1 MLYKKLFLLHF
12 YCFTWEEKKIKKIGF
27 FQKIANFGINLYHFL
42 TLTMKFK
49 FLNTNNKL
57 NFYTIE
63 DSSLGDVPLYGDG
76 VPAGFPSPADDYLD
90 MDLNLHDY
98 LVQHP
103 AATFCVKAIGDSMI
117 DAGIQS
123 SDVMVVDRALTPKN
137 NDIVLAVVNGEFTVK
152 RIKKNDDELYLM
164 PANDNYRPM
173 KITEDMDF
181 QVWGVVTFII
191 HKANAST
198 GRL

>member
-1 MLYKKLFLLHF
+1 
-12 YCFTWEEKKIKKIGF
+12 
-27 FQKIANFGINLYHFL
+27 
-42 TLTMKFK
+42 MKFK

-63 DSSLGDVPLYGDG
+63 DFSLGDIPLYGDA

-98 LVQHP
+98 LVQHTS
-103 AATFCVKAIGDSMI
+103 ATFCVKAIGDSMV
-117 DAGIQS
+117 DAGIKS
-123 SDVMVVDRALTPKN
+123 SDVMVIDRALTPKN
-137 NDIVLAVVNGEFTVK
+137 NDIILAVIDGEFTVK
-152 RIKKNDDELYLM
+152 RIKKNDDELYLI
-164 PANDNYRPM
+164 PANENYRPV

-198 GRL
+198 SGL

>member
-1 MLYKKLFLLHF
+1 
-12 YCFTWEEKKIKKIGF
+12 
-27 FQKIANFGINLYHFL
+27 
-42 TLTMKFK
+42 MKFK
-49 FLNTNNKL
+49 FLNTNDKL
-57 NFYTIE
+57 NFYAIQ
-63 DSSLGDVPLYGDG
+63 DSSLGNVPMYGDA

-103 AATFCVKAIGDSMI
+103 SATFCVKAIGDSMI

-152 RIKKNDDELYLM
+152 RIKKNDEELYLM
-164 PANDNYRPM
+164 PANENYRPM
-173 KITEDMDF
+173 KIREDMDF

>member
-1 MLYKKLFLLHF
+1 
-12 YCFTWEEKKIKKIGF
+12 
-27 FQKIANFGINLYHFL
+27 
-42 TLTMKFK
+42 MKFK
-49 FLNTNNKL
+49 FLNTNDKL

-63 DSSLGDVPLYGDG
+63 DPSLGNVPMYGDA

-103 AATFCVKAIGDSMI
+103 SATFCVKAIGDSMI

-152 RIKKNDDELYLM
+152 RIKKNDEELYLM
-164 PANDNYRPM
+164 PANENYRPM

>member
-1 MLYKKLFLLHF
+1 
-12 YCFTWEEKKIKKIGF
+12 
-27 FQKIANFGINLYHFL
+27 
-42 TLTMKFK
+42 MKFK

-63 DSSLGDVPLYGDG
+63 DFSLGDIPLYGDAG
-76 VPAGFPSPADDYLD
+76 PAGFPSPADDYLD

-103 AATFCVKAIGDSMI
+103 SATFCVKAIGDSMV
-117 DAGIQS
+117 DAGIKS
-123 SDVMVVDRALTPKN
+123 SDVMVIDRALTPKN
-137 NDIVLAVVNGEFTVK
+137 NDIILAVVDGEFTVK
-152 RIKKNDDELYLM
+152 RIKKNDDELYLI
-164 PANDNYRPM
+164 PANENYRPV

-198 GRL
+198 SGL

>member
-1 MLYKKLFLLHF
+1 
-12 YCFTWEEKKIKKIGF
+12 
-27 FQKIANFGINLYHFL
+27 
-42 TLTMKFK
+42 MKFK

-63 DSSLGDVPLYGDG
+63 DFSLGDIPLYGDA

-103 AATFCVKAIGDSMI
+103 SATFCVKAIGDSMV
-117 DAGIQS
+117 DAGIKS
-123 SDVMVVDRALTPKN
+123 SDVMVIDRALTPKN
-137 NDIVLAVVNGEFTVK
+137 NDIILAVIDGEFTVK
-152 RIKKNDDELYLM
+152 RIKKNNDELYLM
-164 PANDNYRPM
+164 PANENYRPV

-198 GRL
+198 SGL

>member
-1 MLYKKLFLLHF
+1 
-12 YCFTWEEKKIKKIGF
+12 
-27 FQKIANFGINLYHFL
+27 
-42 TLTMKFK
+42 MKFK
-49 FLNTNNKL
+49 YLNTNKKL
-57 NFYTIE
+57 QFYSIE
-63 DSSLGDVPLYGDG
+63 DVDLNNVPLYGDT

-103 AATFCVKAIGDSMI
+103 SATFCVRAVGDSMV
-117 DAGIQS
+117 DAGIHS
-123 SDVMVVDRALTPKN
+123 SDVMVVDRALNPKN

-152 RIKKNDDELYLM
+152 RIKKSENELYLM
-164 PANDNYRPM
+164 PANDNYRPI
-173 KITEDMDF
+173 KITEEMNF

-198 GRL
+198 R

>member
-1 MLYKKLFLLHF
+1 
-12 YCFTWEEKKIKKIGF
+12 
-27 FQKIANFGINLYHFL
+27 
-42 TLTMKFK
+42 MKFK

-63 DSSLGDVPLYGDG
+63 DSSLGDIPLYGDA

-103 AATFCVKAIGDSMI
+103 SATFCVKAIGDSMI

-152 RIKKNDDELYLM
+152 RIKKNEEELYLM
-164 PANDNYRPM
+164 PANENYRPM

-198 GRL
+198 SGL

>member
-1 MLYKKLFLLHF
+1 
-12 YCFTWEEKKIKKIGF
+12 
-27 FQKIANFGINLYHFL
+27 
-42 TLTMKFK
+42 MKFK
-49 FLNTNNKL
+49 YLNTSKKL
-57 NFYTIE
+57 QFYAIE
-63 DSSLGDVPLYGDG
+63 EASFDEITLYGDS

-103 AATFCVKAIGDSMI
+103 SATFCVRAIGDSMV

-123 SDVMVVDRALTPKN
+123 SDVMVIDRALKPKN
-137 NDIVLAVVNGEFTVK
+137 NDIILAVVNGEFTVK
-152 RIKKNDDELYLM
+152 RIKKSEDELYLM
-164 PANDNYRPM
+164 PANENYKPM
-173 KITEDMDF
+173 KITEEMNF

-198 GRL
+198 SGL

>member
-1 MLYKKLFLLHF
+1 V
-12 YCFTWEEKKIKKIGF
+12 
-27 FQKIANFGINLYHFL
+27 
-42 TLTMKFK
+42 KFK
-49 FLNTNNKL
+49 YLNTSEKL
-57 NFYTIE
+57 QFYAIE
-63 DSSLGDVPLYGDG
+63 EASFDDVPLYGDS

-103 AATFCVKAIGDSMI
+103 SATFCVRAIGDSMV

-123 SDVMVVDRALTPKN
+123 SDVMVIDRALTPKN
-137 NDIVLAVVNGEFTVK
+137 NDIILAVVNGEFTVK
-152 RIKKNDDELYLM
+152 RIKKSEDELYLM
-164 PANDNYRPM
+164 PANENYKPM
-173 KITEDMDF
+173 KITQEMNF

-198 GRL
+198 SGL

>member
-1 MLYKKLFLLHF
+1 
-12 YCFTWEEKKIKKIGF
+12 
-27 FQKIANFGINLYHFL
+27 
-42 TLTMKFK
+42 MKFK
-49 FLNTNNKL
+49 FLNTNDKL

-63 DSSLGDVPLYGDG
+63 DSSLEGVPLYGDA

-103 AATFCVKAIGDSMI
+103 SATFCVKAIGDSMV
-117 DAGIQS
+117 DAGIKS

-152 RIKKNDDELYLM
+152 RIKKNEDELYLM
-164 PANDNYRPM
+164 PANENYRPM

>member
-1 MLYKKLFLLHF
+1 
-12 YCFTWEEKKIKKIGF
+12 
-27 FQKIANFGINLYHFL
+27 
-42 TLTMKFK
+42 MKFK
-49 FLNTNNKL
+49 YLNTSEKL
-57 NFYTIE
+57 QFYAIE
-63 DSSLGDVPLYGDG
+63 EASFDDVPLYGDS

-103 AATFCVKAIGDSMI
+103 SATFCVRAIGDSMV

-123 SDVMVVDRALTPKN
+123 SDVMVIDRALTPKN
-137 NDIVLAVVNGEFTVK
+137 NDIILAVVNGEFTVK
-152 RIKKNDDELYLM
+152 RIKKSEDELYLM
-164 PANDNYRPM
+164 PANENYKPM
-173 KITEDMDF
+173 KITQEMNF

-198 GRL
+198 SGL